1 MWMFFLCCKIFSNLF
16 IVFVVVVVFV
26 YIGTK
31 ECGIPGPNIGYM
43 PQELSLI
50 SQFTVRETLEYYAGF
65 AKQTSHMQSLES
77 RIEFLLKL
85 LDISDF
91 EHCYT
96 DRLSGGQQRRVSLA
110 VAMINEPPLLILDE
124 PTVGVDPIV
133 RESIWS
139 YLVDQSKNGLTVCVF
154 CVFIFFVMQVIFF
167 LLSFY

>member
-1 MWMFFLCCKIFSNLF
+1 MF
-16 IVFVVVVVFV
+16 FVVVVNFCLFVFLPL
-26 YIGTK
+26 YLYSIFCSFITKFKLFIFFFCFNILTIIGTK

-50 SQFTVRETLEYYAGF
+50 TQFTVRETLEYYAGF
-65 AKQTSHMQSLES
+65 AKQTSHMQPLES

-139 YLVDQSKNGLTVCVF
+139 YLVDQSKNGLTVC
-154 CVFIFFVMQVIFF
+154 I
-167 LLSFY
+167 

>member
-1 MWMFFLCCKIFSNLF
+1 MLF
-16 IVFVVVVVFV
+16 FV

>member
-1 MWMFFLCCKIFSNLF
+1 
-16 IVFVVVVVFV
+16 
-26 YIGTK
+26 
-31 ECGIPGPNIGYM
+31 M

-50 SQFTVRETLEYYAGF
+50 TQFTVRETLEYYAGF
-65 AKQTSHMQSLES
+65 AKQTSHMQPLES

-139 YLVDQSKNGLTVCVF
+139 YLVDQSKNGLTVC
-154 CVFIFFVMQVIFF
+154 I
-167 LLSFY
+167 

>member
-1 MWMFFLCCKIFSNLF
+1 MKNPKAYLNF
-16 IVFVVVVVFV
+16 INKQIVHFIC
-26 YIGTK
+26 YLGTR

-65 AKQTSHMQSLES
+65 VKQNSQMQPLES

-139 YLVDQSKNGLTVCVF
+139 YLVDQSKNGLTVRLF
-154 CVFIFFVMQVIFF
+154 CNLNLFILF
-167 LLSFY
+167 LFRLL